1 MSEKERVSRYREMS
15 QRYGDPWIWGIYL
28 TLVVLSI
35 VESYS
40 ASSRDVAMMG
50 VYEPIIKQVAYLV
63 IGGVFV
69 VGLSRVNYNN
79 KILLLVLIPLLWI
92 FTMVALIYVMVAGEV
107 VNGAQRAFTIP
118 LIGLSVQPS
127 ELAKLSA
134 VTALA
139 YIMAKNQG
147 DRDVSTMGVT
157 ISAALVAVFGA
168 LMINSGLTNTLLLM
182 AISAAMFVVGGARI
196 KKLIAVLA
204 IYAVVGGL
212 FWVWKDLSDKREENM
227 RQVTAIQD
235 NKAVSVDK
243 SKIVN
248 RHSMRKGRIYNWLH
262 RDELIHD
269 SITSENSQEMFS
281 IMAQAHG
288 GVWGVGIGNSREC
301 SRLPL
306 AFSDYIF
313 SIIMEEIGLVGGIFV
328 IILYLWLLSRA
339 AMIARRCHRVLP
351 ALLIIGMAAMIT
363 FQALFHMAINTG
375 VFPVSGEPLP
385 LISKGGTSILV
396 TSIAIGVM
404 LSVSRTIAN
413 NVNGKNKDDGNK
425 LPSGLDARNP
435 SEIPVKNEWK
445 N

>member
-1 MSEKERVSRYREMS
+1 
-15 QRYGDPWIWGIYL
+15 
-28 TLVVLSI
+28 
-35 VESYS
+35 
-40 ASSRDVAMMG
+40 
-50 VYEPIIKQVAYLV
+50 
-63 IGGVFV
+63 
-69 VGLSRVNYNN
+69 
-79 KILLLVLIPLLWI
+79 
-92 FTMVALIYVMVAGEV
+92 
-107 VNGAQRAFTIP
+107 
-118 LIGLSVQPS
+118 
-127 ELAKLSA
+127 
-134 VTALA
+134 
-139 YIMAKNQG
+139 
-147 DRDVSTMGVT
+147 
-157 ISAALVAVFGA
+157 
-168 LMINSGLTNTLLLM
+168 
-182 AISAAMFVVGGARI
+182 MFVVGGARI

-288 GVWGVGIGNSREC
+288 RVWGVGIGNSREC

>member
-1 MSEKERVSRYREMS
+1 MSDKEKRSRYREMTM
-15 QRYGDPWIWGIYL
+15 RYGDPWIWGIYL

-40 ASSRDVAMMG
+40 ASSRDVALYC
-50 VYEPIIKQVAYLV
+50 VYSPIIKQVIYLLIGAFFV
-63 IGGVFV
+63 I
-69 VGLSRVNYNN
+69 GLSRINYNN

-92 FTMVALIYVMVAGEV
+92 FTMVALIYVLVAGEV

-118 LIGLSVQPS
+118 VIGLSVQPS

-139 YIMAKNQG
+139 YIMAKNQQ
-147 DRDVSTMGVT
+147 DRDVSNKGIV
-157 ISAALVAVFGA
+157 ISAALVAFFGA

-182 AISAAMFVVGGARI
+182 SISAAMFVVGGAKI
-196 KKLIAVLA
+196 KKLLVVLG
-204 IYAVVGGL
+204 IYIIVAGL
-212 FWVWKDLSDKREENM
+212 FWVWKDFSDKREENM
-227 RQVTAIQD
+227 RKITAIQ
-235 NKAVSVDK
+235 NSQAVTVDK
-243 SKIVN
+243 SKVVD
-248 RHSMRKGRIYNWLH
+248 RTGLRKDRIYNWLH
-262 RDELIHD
+262 RDELLHD
-269 SITSENSQEMFS
+269 SVNSENSQEMFS

-288 GVWGVGIGNSREC
+288 GLWGVGIGNSREC

-313 SIIMEEIGLVGGIFV
+313 SIIMEEIGLIGGIFV

-396 TSIAIGVM
+396 TSVAIGVM
-404 LSVSRTIAN
+404 LSVSRTIVN
-413 NVNGKNKDDGNK
+413 NANGKNKDDGNK

-445 N
+445 Q

>member
-1 MSEKERVSRYREMS
+1 MSEKEKISRLKEMTI
-15 QRYGDPWIWGIYL
+15 RYGDPWIWGIYL

-40 ASSRDVAMMG
+40 ASSRDVALMG
-50 VYEPIIKQVAYLV
+50 VYEPIIKQVMYLV
-63 IGGVFV
+63 IGGAFV
-69 VGLSRVNYNN
+69 IILSRINYNN
-79 KILLLVLIPLLWI
+79 KMLLLVLIPLLWI
-92 FTMVALIYVMVAGEV
+92 FTVVALIYVLVAGEV

-118 LIGLSVQPS
+118 IINLSVQPS

-139 YIMAKNQG
+139 YIMAKNQE
-147 DRDVSTMGVT
+147 DRDVSTKGVT
-157 ISAALVAVFGA
+157 ISAAVVAVFGA

-182 AISAAMFVVGGARI
+182 CISAAMFVVGGARI
-196 KKLIAVLA
+196 KKLLTVLI
-204 IYAVVGGL
+204 IYIIVGAL
-212 FWVWKDLSDKREENM
+212 FWMWKDLSDKREENM
-227 RQVTAIQD
+227 RQATSIENTQ
-235 NKAVSVDK
+235 AVVDK
-243 SKIVN
+243 NKVVN
-248 RHSMRKGRIYNWLH
+248 RHGMRKDRIYNYFH
-262 RDELIHD
+262 RSELIHD
-269 SITSENSQEMFS
+269 SVNSQNSQEIFS

-413 NVNGKNKDDGNK
+413 NANGKNKDDGNK